1 MGPWDR
7 FVFMLVPIVFILSV
21 TGIIILRPLS
31 KRLGDLLEL
40 MVQDQRN
47 SPSTGIEQVMR
58 RLDSIEGKIA
68 RIEGSRAIEKGVG
81 PEGMP
86 TLGAGDPDRGEGG

>member
-7 FVFMLVPIVFILSV
+7 FVIMLLPIIFILSI

-40 MVQDQRN
+40 MVRDR
-47 SPSTGIEQVMR
+47 SLDSSYGIHEVLQ
-58 RLDSIEGKIA
+58 RLDAIEARIA
-68 RIEGSRAIEKGVG
+68 RIEEARGIESR
-81 PEGMP
+81 
-86 TLGAGDPDRGEGG
+86 LGQEARLGLGDGETGE

>member
-7 FVFMLVPIVFILSV
+7 FVIMLLPIVFILSI

-40 MVQDQRN
+40 MVRD
-47 SPSTGIEQVMR
+47 R
-58 RLDSIEGKIA
+58 RLDSPHGIHEVIQRLDAIEARIA
-68 RIEGSRAIEKGVG
+68 RIEGPNAIEKRVG
-81 PEGMP
+81 PEGRSA
-86 TLGAGDPDRGEGG
+86 LGDGDSEG